1 MKGCISKSIARHL
14 SLGSFCKLLKLRV
27 LNTYHREI
35 KSAHSIETNG
45 EPIKD
50 GAGLDLI

>member
-1 MKGCISKSIARHL
+1 MKGCINKSIARHL
-14 SLGSFCKLLKLRV
+14 SLGSFCKLEQVKE

-45 EPIKD
+45 DPIKD